1 VPRARLSAA
10 DCWRPAADAVA
21 APPPNGCPSAP
32 PTVLG
37 GLSLKVQE
45 AELRSRPDIVVATPG
60 RLIDL
65 LRNTHSFDL
74 EDLEVRSWP
83 RRALLIAL
91 DCV

>member
-1 VPRARLSAA
+1 MGRQLARFTDVRFAI
-10 DCWRPAADAVA
+10 
-21 APPPNGCPSAP
+21 
-32 PTVLG
+32 VLG

-83 RRALLIAL
+83 RRAL
-91 DCV
+91 DCA